1 MSDSAFPQIE
11 SKSDSPAGYYVTDVF
26 SAGSLTRR
34 ELFAAM
40 VMQGLISRETQPET
54 YEHPDKDRKFTRAEI
69 IANWAISYADA
80 LIAELGK
87 TNE

>member
-11 SKSDSPAGYYVTDVF
+11 SKSDSPAGYYVTEVF
-26 SAGSLTRR
+26 SAGGLTRR

-40 VMQGLISRETQPET
+40 AMQGLLASP
-54 YEHPDKDRKFTRAEI
+54 HPIPAIGGDKSDPMELRLGRMACLM
-69 IANWAISYADA
+69 ADS